1 MILIPFEKAPDIIAS
16 IAKRG
21 HVLLCFQ
28 KGSLRVDRDSLKI
41 ADANSGTFGIQ
52 KEDGVMIGVA
62 DYSQNISHH
71 TMRIHVFFEKSTL
84 ENIKDAVRL
93 LQRMTAT
100 SGDLKMNLV
109 VASEHE
115 SLADVLRELGFS
127 PEIRMRQH
135 SFVSGNFA
143 SVSEY
148 GCIL

>member
-71 TMRIHVFFEKSTL
+71 TMRMHVFFEKSTL
-84 ENIKDAVRL
+84 ENIKV
-93 LQRMTAT
+93 
-100 SGDLKMNLV
+100 NLV